1 MPDRVTDPPTSKTRA
16 LAYVTALF
24 FAWGFATSLID
35 PLVAAVR
42 RVFDLS
48 FTEAF
53 LTTFAWFIAYGVVSL
68 PAASVLARL
77 GFARSLLAALGIIVL
92 GAFLVPLATALDWY
106 PGVLAALFV
115 VASGVTLL
123 QVAAN
128 PLIAVLGKKE
138 TASVRLNF
146 AQGFNSLG
154 TTIAPWFGAHIF
166 LTGGVFTEGAVVTA
180 TTRAESLRSIALAF
194 AAVGLFFAVIG
205 GFIFSAR
212 RAIADSAPKSEEE
225 TVSPLRA
232 LGSKWAIAGALAIFV
247 YVGCEVMIG
256 STLTSFLASESVL
269 GIAPAAAGA
278 MVAYYWAGAMV
289 GRFAGGALLLRVRGS
304 VLLLGAALTAA
315 VLSAVVTQSHGSVAA
330 YTALAIGLCN
340 SIMFPSVFTLT
351 LERSTAPVSATS
363 GLLVC
368 GIIGGALLPQLG
380 GAIADR
386 TPFLQNV
393 FYIPLTGYLLLAAFA
408 GATIRR

>member
-1 MPDRVTDPPTSKTRA
+1 MGSNTRA

-77 GFARSLLAALGIIVL
+77 GFARSLLAALGVIVL

-106 PGVLAALFV
+106 PGVLAALFI

-128 PLIAVLGKKE
+128 PLIAALGKKE

-154 TTIAPWFGAHIF
+154 TTVAPWFGAHLF
-166 LTGGVFTEGAVVTA
+166 LTGGVFADGVEVTA
-180 TTRAESLRSIALAF
+180 ASRTESLRSIGHAF

-205 GFIFSAR
+205 ALVFSAR
-212 RAIADSAPKSEEE
+212 RAIADAAPKAEGEEAI
-225 TVSPLRA
+225 SPLRA
-232 LGSKWAIAGALAIFV
+232 LRSKWAIAGALAIFV

-256 STLTSFLASESVL
+256 STMTSFLASESVL
-269 GIAPAAAGA
+269 GIAPATAGA
-278 MVAYYWAGAMV
+278 MVAYYWAGAMI
-289 GRFAGGALLLRVRGS
+289 GRFAGGALLLRVRGG

-315 VLSAVVTQSHGSVAA
+315 ALAAIVTQTHGPIAA

-340 SIMFPSVFTLT
+340 SIMFPSIFTLT
-351 LERSTAPVSATS
+351 LERSSAPVAATS
-363 GLLVC
+363 GFLVC
-368 GIIGGALLPQLG
+368 GIIGGAILPQIG
-380 GAIADR
+380 GAVADR
-386 TPFLQNV
+386 TPLLQNV
-393 FYIPLTGYLLLAAFA
+393 FYVPLTGYLLLAIFA
-408 GATIRR
+408 GATIRSLRTG